1 MTYTASLSLNQDD
14 AFHLVNALDDD
25 TQLTGLAVDAV
36 EESPGRWRVTLYLP
50 QGPDAIVTAALE
62 SVARGL
68 FGADPPTFDI
78 APLADADWVAKSL
91 EGLTPVRAGRF
102 LIHGA
107 HDRNRRQPNDI
118 AIEIEAG
125 QAFGTGHHGTT
136 AGCLVAIERTVRTRP
151 IRIALD
157 VGTGSGVLAI
167 ALAKLARVPV
177 VASDIDPVATRVASA
192 NVRLNQ
198 VHPLVHV
205 ITAAGLD
212 ARLFRERGP
221 FDLIVANILAGP
233 LVALAP
239 SIRRLLAPGGTVILS
254 GLVPPQTNRVAAA
267 YRAAG
272 LRFERAEQREEWM
285 TLSFTLPPA
294 ARPRRPSARYCG

>member
-1 MTYTASLSLNQDD
+1 
-14 AFHLVNALDDD
+14 
-25 TQLTGLAVDAV
+25 
-36 EESPGRWRVTLYLP
+36 
-50 QGPDAIVTAALE
+50 
-62 SVARGL
+62 
-68 FGADPPTFDI
+68 
-78 APLADADWVAKSL
+78 
-91 EGLTPVRAGRF
+91 
-102 LIHGA
+102 
-107 HDRNRRQPNDI
+107 
-118 AIEIEAG
+118 
-125 QAFGTGHHGTT
+125 
-136 AGCLVAIERTVRTRP
+136 
-151 IRIALD
+151 
-157 VGTGSGVLAI
+157 
-167 ALAKLARVPV
+167 V

-294 ARPRRPSARYCG
+294 ERPRRPPARYCG